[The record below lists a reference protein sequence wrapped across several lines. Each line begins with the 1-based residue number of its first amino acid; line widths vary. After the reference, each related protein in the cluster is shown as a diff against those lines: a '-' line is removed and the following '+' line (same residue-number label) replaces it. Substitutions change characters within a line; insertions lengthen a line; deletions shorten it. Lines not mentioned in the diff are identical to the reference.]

1 MRLPLIVFSTRQFS
15 QPPSRHDERFFN
27 VLKSCQTS
35 YGATRNE
42 DKPDPCEVKLN
53 EGKRETRR
61 KKMQTTDQDKPIQD
75 STLGRYVTGVTEA
88 IGSGVNKITRMFEGY
103 RSQSE
108 QHIALF
114 GESGSGKTTL
124 LTVFYGYQQD
134 TKFQKE
140 AGYRLLADDTTQGQ
154 TLLHSFW
161 NLEKVPATRFTS
173 RKFSFQIRLSTPK
186 NEGNASEEKECA
198 KLVWH
203 DYPGE
208 WWTETKAGGEQQD
221 KEETFL
227 SLMSSDVA
235 LFLVDGARLKESG
248 DKYLK
253 CLFCNFRDE
262 LCRLKEYSALK
273 SKFPLTHFPRIW
285 LICLSKSDLLP
296 DLTAEDFRRRVISV
310 ANDELQVLKREIQGI
325 IEEPEL
331 FTLGEDYL
339 LLSAAEY
346 NESNE
351 TITNIEK
358 RKGVD
363 LIAPIAFT
371 VPVKRSLDWAKTK
384 GSTISTMATA
394 VEVVRKLTTGWL
406 KWLPVVGY
414 YFGLLDQL
422 AKDQT
427 INLEE
432 KKEEAIMKGNFIDA
446 VLIAFEQ
453 KLSAYNIEKTYLHR

>member
-1 MRLPLIVFSTRQFS
+1 
-15 QPPSRHDERFFN
+15 
-27 VLKSCQTS
+27 
-35 YGATRNE
+35 
-42 DKPDPCEVKLN
+42 
-53 EGKRETRR
+53 
-61 KKMQTTDQDKPIQD
+61 MQAANQDNSIHE
-75 STLGRYVTGVTEA
+75 STLGRYVTGATEA
-88 IGSGVNKITRMFEGY
+88 IGSGVNKIIRVIAGR
-103 RSQSE
+103 RSQYE

-124 LTVFYGYQQD
+124 LAVFYGYQQD
-134 TKFQKE
+134 TKFQNE

-161 NLEKVPATRFTS
+161 NLTNVPATRLES
-173 RKFSFQIRLSTPK
+173 HKYSFHIRLAAPNNERKTP
-186 NEGNASEEKECA
+186 EEKECA

-208 WWTETKAGGEQQD
+208 WWTETKTEGEQQD
-221 KEETFL
+221 KEQTFL

-235 LFLVDGARLKESG
+235 LFLVDGAKLKESG

-262 LCRLKEYSALK
+262 LCRLKASSVLK

-285 LICLSKSDLLP
+285 LICLSKADLLP
-296 DLTAEDFRRRVISV
+296 NLTTEEFRQRVISV
-310 ANDELQVLKREIQGI
+310 ANDELQALKREIQGI

-363 LIAPIAFT
+363 LIVPISFT

-384 GSTISTMATA
+384 GRTISTMATA

-406 KWLPVVGY
+406 KWLPIVGY

-427 INLEE
+427 INMVE
-432 KKEEAIMKGNFIDA
+432 KKEEAIKKGYFIDA

-453 KLSAYNIEKTYLHR
+453 KLSAYDIEKTYLHR

>member
-1 MRLPLIVFSTRQFS
+1 
-15 QPPSRHDERFFN
+15 
-27 VLKSCQTS
+27 
-35 YGATRNE
+35 
-42 DKPDPCEVKLN
+42 
-53 EGKRETRR
+53 
-61 KKMQTTDQDKPIQD
+61 MQTASQDTSAQD
-75 STLGRYVTGVTEA
+75 LTFGEYVSGVTGA
-88 IGSGVNKITRMFEGY
+88 IKSVPNTIKRIFEGY

-124 LTVFYGYQQD
+124 LAVFYGYQQD

-140 AGYRLLADDTTQGQ
+140 AGYRLLSDDTTQGQ
-154 TLLHSFW
+154 NLLNSFW
-161 NLEKVPATRFTS
+161 NLSALPPTRLTS
-173 RKFSFQIRLSTPK
+173 RKFSFQIRMVAPK
-186 NEGNASEEKECA
+186 NERNTSEEKECA
-198 KLVWH
+198 RLVWH

-208 WWTETKAGGEQQD
+208 WWTETQAGEQQQD
-221 KEETFL
+221 KEKTFL

-235 LFLVDGARLKESG
+235 LFLVDGAKFRESG

-262 LCRLKEYSALK
+262 LCRLKESPTLK

-285 LICLSKSDLLP
+285 LICLSKADLLP
-296 DLTAEDFRRRVISV
+296 NMTAEEFRQRVISV
-310 ANDELQVLKREIQGI
+310 ANDELQALKREIQGI

-346 NESNE
+346 DENNE

-371 VPVKRSLDWAKTK
+371 VPIKRSLEWAKAK
-384 GSTISTMATA
+384 GKAISTTATA
-394 VEVVRKLTTGWL
+394 VEVIRKLTTGWL
-406 KWLPVVGY
+406 KWLPILGY
-414 YFGLLDQL
+414 YFGLLDQM
-422 AKDQT
+422 AKDAT
-427 INLEE
+427 VNLVEE
-432 KKEEAIMKGNFIDA
+432 KEKAIKKGCFIDA

-453 KLSAYNIEKTYLHR
+453 KLSVYDIEKMYLHR